1 MLDFQNHNYVFL
13 IKTIILQKD
22 VFKIEAV
29 TLMALKKIVIG
40 HDAKNPGSGWF
51 LDKVIVKQE
60 GNSNGREAQ
69 ELFPNIVLGILH

>member
-1 MLDFQNHNYVFL
+1 MLDFQNHNY
-13 IKTIILQKD
+13 

-60 GNSNGREAQ
+60 GNSKYDQTFTCER
-69 ELFPNIVLGILH
+69 